1 VIWSKIRRLI
11 GIRANILD
19 GRAYAD
25 NIMNEIAKKLSA
37 LKERKGIVPGLAVVL
52 IGDDPA
58 SQVYV
63 RNKQKACQ
71 RVGIDSYVR
80 KFDKDVS
87 LDQVLGFINEL
98 NSDIH
103 ISGILVQL
111 PLPSHLNSE
120 CVINSISPHK
130 DVDGFHP
137 LNAGRLLR
145 GENCLEPCTP
155 KGIIRLV
162 EQTGEKIAGK
172 NVCIIGRSNIVGKP
186 VSLMFLKRDATVTIC
201 HSKTD
206 SLAKIAKGADILVVA
221 AGKPN
226 IIDDQ
231 FVKEGAIVIDVGI
244 NRTEIGLTGDVDFKK
259 VSAKAGWITPVP
271 GGVGPVTISMLL
283 ENTLLAAQI
292 RDDHEL

>member
-1 VIWSKIRRLI
+1 MIWSKIRRLI

-71 RVGIDSYVR
+71 RVGIDSYVK

-87 LDQVLGFINEL
+87 LGQVLGFINEL

>member
-1 VIWSKIRRLI
+1 
-11 GIRANILD
+11 
-19 GRAYAD
+19 
-25 NIMNEIAKKLSA
+25 MNEIAKKLSA

>member
-1 VIWSKIRRLI
+1 MSWNKIRRLI

-19 GRAYAD
+19 GRVLAD
-25 NIMNEIAKKLSA
+25 KIMDEIAKKLQA
-37 LKERKGIVPGLAVVL
+37 LKERKNIVPGLAVVL

-58 SQVYV
+58 SQIYV

-71 RVGIDSYVR
+71 RVGIDSYVK

-87 LDQVLGFINEL
+87 LNHVLGFINEL
-98 NSDIH
+98 NSDVH
-103 ISGILVQL
+103 INGILVQL
-111 PLPSHLNSE
+111 PLPVHINPE
-120 CVINSISPHK
+120 FVINAISPDK

-137 LNAGRLLR
+137 LNAGKLMR
-145 GENCLEPCTP
+145 GESCLEPCTP

-162 EQTGEKIAGK
+162 EQTGEEIAGK
-172 NVCIIGRSNIVGKP
+172 NVCVIGRSNLVGKP

-206 SLAKIAKGADILVVA
+206 SLANVTSRADILVVA

-226 IIDDQ
+226 LIDDR
-231 FVKEGAIVIDVGI
+231 FVKEGSIVIDVGI
-244 NRTEIGLTGDVDFKK
+244 NRTDNGLTGDMDFEKA
-259 VSAKAGWITPVP
+259 SGKAGWITPVP

-283 ENTLLAAQI
+283 ENTLLAAQK
-292 RDDHEL
+292 RGVYEL

>member
-1 VIWSKIRRLI
+1 MIWSKIRRLI

-19 GRAYAD
+19 GRALAD
-25 NIMNEIAKKLSA
+25 KMMERIAKKLHV
-37 LKERKGIVPGLAVVL
+37 LKEKKNIVPGLAVIL
-52 IGDDPA
+52 IGENSA

-71 RVGIDSYVR
+71 RVGIDSYVK
-80 KFDKDVS
+80 KFDNDVS
-87 LDQVLGFINEL
+87 LAYVLGCINEL
-98 NSDIH
+98 NSDVH
-103 ISGILVQL
+103 INGILVQL
-111 PLPSHLNSE
+111 PLPSHIDTE
-120 CVINSISPHK
+120 CVINAISPDK

-145 GENCLEPCTP
+145 GESCLEPCTP

-172 NVCIIGRSNIVGKP
+172 NVCVIGRSNIVGKP

-206 SLAKIAKGADILVVA
+206 SLAQVASGADILVVA

-226 IIDDQ
+226 IIDDR

-244 NRTEIGLTGDVDFKK
+244 NRTDSGLTGDVDFYKA
-259 VSAKAGWITPVP
+259 SGKAGWITPVP
-271 GGVGPVTISMLL
+271 GGVGPMTIAMLL
-283 ENTLLAAQI
+283 ENTFRAAQK
-292 RDDHEL
+292 RDDYEF

>member
-1 VIWSKIRRLI
+1 MIWSKIRRLI

>member
-1 VIWSKIRRLI
+1 MSWNEIRRLI
-11 GIRANILD
+11 AIRANILD
-19 GRAYAD
+19 GRALAD
-25 NIMNEIAKKLSA
+25 KIMDEIAKKLQV
-37 LKERKGIVPGLAVVL
+37 LKERKKIVPGLAVVL

-58 SQVYV
+58 SQIYV

-71 RVGIDSYVR
+71 RVGIDSYVK

-87 LDQVLGFINEL
+87 LNHVLGFINEL
-98 NSDIH
+98 NSDLH
-103 ISGILVQL
+103 INGILVQL
-111 PLPSHLNSE
+111 PLPSHINPE
-120 CVINSISPHK
+120 FVINAISPDK

-137 LNAGRLLR
+137 LNAGRLMR

-162 EQTGEKIAGK
+162 EFTGERITGK
-172 NVCIIGRSNIVGKP
+172 NVCVIGRSNIVGKP

-206 SLAKIAKGADILVVA
+206 SLASVASGADILIVA

-226 IIDDQ
+226 IIDDR
-231 FVKEGAIVIDVGI
+231 FIKEGAIVIDVGI
-244 NRTEIGLTGDVDFKK
+244 NRTDIGLTGDVNFKK
-259 VSAKAGWITPVP
+259 ASGKAGWITPVP

-283 ENTLLAAQI
+283 ENTLLAAQK
-292 RDDHEL
+292 RGDHEL

>member
-1 VIWSKIRRLI
+1 MIWSKIRRLI

-25 NIMNEIAKKLSA
+25 NVMNEIAKKLSA

-87 LDQVLGFINEL
+87 LSQVLGFINEL

-120 CVINSISPHK
+120 CVINSISPDK

>member
-1 VIWSKIRRLI
+1 MIWSEIRRLI

-19 GRAYAD
+19 GRALAD
-25 NIMNEIAKKLSA
+25 NVMDEIAKKLMA
-37 LKERKGIVPGLAVVL
+37 LKKRKNIVPGLAVVL

-58 SQVYV
+58 SQIYV

-71 RVGIDSYVR
+71 RVGIGSYV
-80 KFDKDVS
+80 KKLDKDVTES
-87 LDQVLGFINEL
+87 YVLGLIKEL
-98 NSDIH
+98 NSDVH
-103 ISGILVQL
+103 INGILVQL
-111 PLPSHLNSE
+111 PLPSHINPE
-120 CVINSISPHK
+120 CVINAISPEK

-145 GENCLEPCTP
+145 GESCLEPCTP

-162 EQTGEKIAGK
+162 EQTGEGIAGK
-172 NVCIIGRSNIVGKP
+172 NVCVIGRSNIVGKP

-206 SLAKIAKGADILVVA
+206 SLAKVASGADILVVA
-221 AGKPN
+221 CGKPN

-231 FVKEGAIVIDVGI
+231 FVKKGAIVIDVGI
-244 NRTEIGLTGDVDFKK
+244 NRTDIGLTGDVDFKK
-259 VSAKAGWITPVP
+259 VSGKAGWITPVP

-292 RDDHEL
+292 RDDYEL

>member
-25 NIMNEIAKKLSA
+25 NVMNEIAKKLSA

-71 RVGIDSYVR
+71 RVGIDSYVK

-87 LDQVLGFINEL
+87 LGQVLGFINEL

>member
-1 VIWSKIRRLI
+1 MIWSKIRRLI

-87 LDQVLGFINEL
+87 LSQVLGFINEL

-120 CVINSISPHK
+120 CVINSISPDK

-206 SLAKIAKGADILVVA
+206 SLAKVAKGADILVVA